1 MFALMTDRFR
11 SGLPWLFFSVVLAA
25 WGVGPAR
32 AQATPAR
39 LEIRIGYVG
48 RQIPPPP
55 LYDLT
60 ATPQDQG
67 LAGARLAIEDNNTSG
82 AFLGQHFDLIEAI
95 LPPGQSPVEAA
106 RKLADGGA
114 GLILADLP
122 AEQLLAVADALKGRN
137 AAVFNV
143 SAPDNVLRGKD
154 CRANIFHVAPS
165 RAMLTDALAQFLVVK
180 RWSRLFLIVGE
191 TRADASYAASFRA
204 SAKKF
209 GLTIAAEKTWT
220 FGPLAQA
227 RGDAVTQDAALV
239 FTRAADSD
247 MIVVAD
253 EEDNFGDYI
262 PYHTA
267 DPKLVGGTQ
276 GLVAASWHRTQ
287 FAFGSEQLQDRFLRL
302 AGRRMRP
309 VDYQAWTAVRAI
321 GEAVVH
327 VRSADP
333 GALAAFMVDPQFSVA
348 VFKGVAASFRPWD
361 HQLREP
367 LLLAQPAFLVAVAPL
382 PGFLHQRTALDTL
395 GIDKPET
402 QCRLP

>member
-1 MFALMTDRFR
+1 MIDRLGLSLASLLLSFALAIRVA
-11 SGLPWLFFSVVLAA
+11 VVA
-25 WGVGPAR
+25 PAR
-32 AQATPAR
+32 AQTAAAR
-39 LEIRIGYVG
+39 LEVRIGYIA
-48 RQIPPPP
+48 RRIPPPP

-60 ATPQDQG
+60 ATPQDEG
-67 LAGARLAIEDNNTSG
+67 VAGARLAIMDNNTSG
-82 AFLGQHFDLIEAI
+82 SFLGQRFDLDEAI
-95 LPPGQSPVEAA
+95 LAPDQSAVTAA
-106 RKLADGGA
+106 RNLADGGD

-122 AEQLLAVADALKGRN
+122 ADQLLAVADALKGRD
-137 AAVFNV
+137 AVLFNV
-143 SAPDNVLRGKD
+143 SAQDNFLRGKE

-180 RWSRLFLIVGE
+180 RWPKIFLIVGQ
-191 TRADASYAASFRA
+191 TAADESYAASFRA

-209 GLTIAAEKTWT
+209 GLTIAAEKIWT

-227 RGDAVTQDAALV
+227 RGDAVTQGAALV

-302 AGRRMRP
+302 ANRRMRP

-333 GALAAFMVDPQFSVA
+333 GALAAFLVDPQFSIA
-348 VFKGVAASFRPWD
+348 VFKDVAASFRPWD
-361 HQLREP
+361 HQLRQP
-367 LLLAQPAFLVAVAPL
+367 LLLAQPAFLVALAPL
-382 PGFLHQRTALDTL
+382 PGFLHQRTILDTL
-395 GIDKPET
+395 GVDQPET

>member
-1 MFALMTDRFR
+1 MIDRFGL
-11 SGLPWLFFSVVLAA
+11 SLPWLLLSVALAIRVA
-25 WGVGPAR
+25 VVAPAR
-32 AQATPAR
+32 AQAASAR
-39 LEIRIGYVG
+39 IEARIGYIA

-60 ATPQDQG
+60 ATPQDEG
-67 LAGARLAIEDNNTSG
+67 VAGARLAIMDNNTSG
-82 AFLGQHFDLIEAI
+82 SFLGQQFDLDEAI
-95 LPPGQSPVEAA
+95 LPPDQSEVAAA
-106 RKLADGGA
+106 RKLAEGGD

-122 AEQLLAVADALKGRN
+122 ADQLLAVADALKGQD
-137 AAVFNV
+137 VVLFSV
-143 SAPDNVLRGKD
+143 SAQDNFLRGKE

-180 RWSRLFLIVGE
+180 RWTRIFLIVGQ
-191 TRADASYAASFRA
+191 TKADASYAASFRA

-209 GLTIAAEKTWT
+209 GLTIAAEKIWT

-227 RGDAVTQDAALV
+227 RGDAVTQGAALV

-253 EEDNFGDYI
+253 EEDNFGDYV

-287 FAFGSEQLQDRFLRL
+287 FAFGAEQLQDRFLRL
-302 AGRRMRP
+302 AKRPMRP

-327 VRSADP
+327 VGSADP
-333 GALAAFMVDPQFSVA
+333 RSLAAFMVDPQFSIA

-361 HQLREP
+361 HQLRQP
-367 LLLAQPAFLVAVAPL
+367 LLLAQPAFLVALAPL
-382 PGFLHQRTALDTL
+382 PGFLHQRTILDTL
-395 GIDKPET
+395 GVDQPET

>member
-1 MFALMTDRFR
+1 MIDRFEL
-11 SGLPWLFFSVVLAA
+11 SGRGLLLSGARAMRVAVVA
-25 WGVGPAR
+25 PAR
-32 AQATPAR
+32 AQTASPR
-39 LEIRIGYVG
+39 IEVRIGYIA

-60 ATPQDQG
+60 ATPQDEG
-67 LAGARLAIEDNNTSG
+67 VAGARLAIMDNNTSG
-82 AFLGQHFDLIEAI
+82 SFLGQRFDLDEAI
-95 LPPGQSPVEAA
+95 LPPDQSEVAAA
-106 RKLADGGA
+106 RKLADGGD

-122 AEQLLAVADALKGRN
+122 ADQLLAVADALKGRD
-137 AAVFNV
+137 VVLFSV
-143 SAPDNVLRGKD
+143 SAQDNFLRGKE

-165 RAMLTDALAQFLVVK
+165 RAMLTDALAQFLAVK
-180 RWSRLFLIVGE
+180 RWTRIFLIVGQ

-209 GLTIAAEKTWT
+209 GLTIVAEKPWT

-227 RGDAVTQDAALV
+227 RGDAVTQGAALV

-253 EEDNFGDYI
+253 EEDNFGDYV

-276 GLVAASWHRTQ
+276 GLIAASWHRTQ
-287 FAFGSEQLQDRFLRL
+287 FAFGAEQLQDRFLRL
-302 AGRRMRP
+302 AKRRMRP

-327 VRSADP
+327 ARSADP
-333 GALAAFMVDPQFSVA
+333 RALAAFMVDPQFSIA

-361 HQLREP
+361 HQLRQP
-367 LLLAQPAFLVAVAPL
+367 LLLAQPAFLVALAPL
-382 PGFLHQRTALDTL
+382 PGFLHQRTILDTL
-395 GIDKPET
+395 GVDKPET
-402 QCRLP
+402 QCRWP